1 MLALGGSD
9 CELVRDAVLG
19 QPANALSS
27 LAYVVAAAYLLRRR
41 GPRAPAVALA
51 AVGVASFLYHGPM
64 PAGAE
69 VMHDGS
75 LMALAVALGVAAWGR
90 RGLPRPP
97 ALALGSL
104 AVGVAANLLT
114 RTGAPLCRPESLVQG
129 HAGWHVLTAVGAAV
143 WLMCWAPARPAGSR
157 SALADKQAD
166 PPPAHLRESDL

>member
-19 QPANALSS
+19 QPANVLSS

-41 GPRAPAVALA
+41 GPRAPAVALG

-90 RGLPRPP
+90 RALPGRRPWRW
-97 ALALGSL
+97 G
-104 AVGVAANLLT
+104 
-114 RTGAPLCRPESLVQG
+114 RWR
-129 HAGWHVLTAVGAAV
+129 
-143 WLMCWAPARPAGSR
+143 
-157 SALADKQAD
+157 
-166 PPPAHLRESDL
+166 